1 MCRRRRVGAAG
12 GGGDDAGPPPRY
24 VGSSAWKFAWLLLL
38 LVDLLEGV
46 RHRFRLVQAYND

>member
-24 VGSSAWKFAWLLLL
+24 EGSSAWKFAWLLLL